1 MLSPYSTSSNNHYPS
16 TGYESAKRITDPMQ
30 NYGGNQLMDIHS
42 RGPNQNNAAYT
53 ASSVTLG
60 QKRGGEARH
69 PSLAKVP
76 RLDTWKQTID
86 QEIEQRFSSY
96 TSSKAQ
102 HQQQQQQQ
110 QHSSNH
116 QQHVNGNIDGARH
129 DPQYTSSHH
138 HHHQQSLLHH
148 QSQQPNQH
156 HPSGH
161 PRATAPAA
169 ATSTNQPQYGYR
181 STPQP
186 SPYVPNPG
194 HQQYPTPHLGSQPM
208 AQQPPPSRGQA
219 LQRLLTTTSSG
230 LLQQQTGGMN
240 SSSAG
245 TGGMADK
252 RVLSILRNSLELKEA
267 RMTELQNQLQQNQ
280 LHQQQQQQQ
289 PHHQNRQMSNQ
300 YQQLNQQTNQP
311 PPLSE
316 SPVQILAHRKPSSAP
331 AVTGKHNLSSFG
343 VTVDTNNTQKAAQI
357 QTHKIHVP
365 KAIESVPF
373 EAETESVTSRMSNS
387 SAAGVAR
394 TDVLENNHGVSV
406 SSNGSSSGDPDGFA
420 AYLAARIRTK
430 AELKQVRY

>member
-1 MLSPYSTSSNNHYPS
+1 
-16 TGYESAKRITDPMQ
+16 MQ
-30 NYGGNQLMDIHS
+30 NYGGSQLMDIQS

-53 ASSVTLG
+53 TSSVTLG
-60 QKRGGEARH
+60 QKRGSETRH
-69 PSLAKVP
+69 PTLAKVP

-102 HQQQQQQQ
+102 QQQQQQQ

-116 QQHVNGNIDGARH
+116 QQQVNGNIDSARH
-129 DPQYTSSHH
+129 DPQYTSHH

-156 HPSGH
+156 NQTGH

-169 ATSTNQPQYGYR
+169 ATSVNQPQHGYH
-181 STPQP
+181 SVPQP
-186 SPYVPNPG
+186 SPYVPNPS

-208 AQQPPPSRGQA
+208 TQQPPPPRSQA
-219 LQRLLTTTSSG
+219 LQRLLTTPSSG
-230 LLQQQTGGMN
+230 LLSQQAGGMN
-240 SSSAG
+240 NSTTGA
-245 TGGMADK
+245 GGMADK

-280 LHQQQQQQQ
+280 LQQQQQQQ
-289 PHHQNRQMSNQ
+289 HQHQQQQHHQNRQMSNQ
-300 YQQLNQQTNQP
+300 YHQFNQQAIQP
-311 PPLSE
+311 PPSSE
-316 SPVQILAHRKPSSAP
+316 SPVQILAHRKPSSAQ
-331 AVTGKHNLSSFG
+331 TLIGKHSLSSFG
-343 VTVDTNNTQKAAQI
+343 VTVDTNNMQKAAQI

-365 KAIESVPF
+365 KAVESVLF
-373 EAETESVTSRMSNS
+373 DAETESVTSRMPNNN
-387 SAAGVAR
+387 AAGVVR

-406 SSNGSSSGDPDGFA
+406 SSNGSNSGDPDGFA

-430 AELKQVRY
+430 AELKQVRYCTYIYTI